1 MILIVNMNIV
11 WNVSN
16 TEFIY
21 LKLDPGVQLNRKH
34 FLPPWLKKKNPKTH
48 FIGKHYLLPTYP
60 LLKTLKSSRGLICRV
75 LFIWGSKCLSDHH
88 NIIMCKLTIG
98 IGYVHS
104 IPGSFSWQHLSKM
117 WLPTL
122 EIGVAHFCSITE
134 IVPS

>member
-1 MILIVNMNIV
+1 MYEMCLIRNLFIWNWTQVSSWTENIFCPRD
-11 WNVSN
+11 W
-16 TEFIY
+16 
-21 LKLDPGVQLNRKH
+21 
-34 FLPPWLKKKNPKTH
+34 KKQNKTH

-75 LFIWGSKCLSDHH
+75 LCIWGSKCLSDHH